1 MARHH
6 ATTGI
11 TRIGYEPP
19 GGYRLDVEIFK
30 LSELRRRII
39 AAQLYAPHRVEFHVL
54 LYVTEGRCTH
64 MVDFA
69 SLPCKP
75 GTLLA
80 LSPGQVLRFEADMS
94 HWDGWI
100 LMFRP
105 EFLQGQPSTTEL
117 RELESFHQLVDLPL
131 YQTLSADQ
139 QEVVKDILDRM
150 AADTKLQAD
159 HRAVQSLLRH
169 QLLALIAR
177 LHLIQASSAR
187 PSGQASISLQRFKRY
202 RLMVEQHLRRLHR
215 VGDYAKLIGCSQ
227 KSLHRATVE
236 VAGVSAKA
244 YLSQRI
250 ALEAKRLLVHTVWSI
265 AVVAE
270 ELGFDEATNFVK
282 FFRRET
288 GQVPGGFR
296 REHA

>member
-1 MARHH
+1 MHH

-19 GGYRLDVEIFK
+19 GDYRLDVEIFT

-39 AAQLYAPHRVEFHVL
+39 TAQLYAPHRVEFHVL
-54 LYVTEGRCTH
+54 LYVTEGYCTH
-64 MVDFA
+64 MVDFV
-69 SLPCKP
+69 SVPCKP
-75 GTLLA
+75 GVLLA
-80 LSPGQVLRFEADMS
+80 LSPGQVLRFDADMG
-94 HWDGWI
+94 HWEGWV

-105 EFLQGQPSTTEL
+105 EFLQGHLATIKL
-117 RELESFHQLVDLPL
+117 HELEGFHQLVDLPL
-131 YQTLSADQ
+131 YQTLKRNQ
-139 QEVVKDILDRM
+139 QDVVKDILDRM
-150 AADTKLQAD
+150 AADTTLQAE
-159 HRAVQSLLRH
+159 HRTVQSLLRY

-177 LHLIQASSAR
+177 LHLIQEGSAR
-187 PSGQASISLQRFKRY
+187 PSGQASVSLQRFKRY

-215 VGDYAKLIGCSQ
+215 VADYAKLIGCSQ
-227 KSLHRATVE
+227 KSLHRAAIE
-236 VAGVSAKA
+236 VAGVSAKT

-250 ALEAKRLLVHTVWSI
+250 ALEAQRLLVHTAWPI

-288 GQVPGGFR
+288 GQVPGRFR
-296 REHA
+296 RDHV